1 MAGPTVSAARS
12 PELSDLQGL
21 LRSGY
26 TTLPY
31 ARFHLYTVG
40 TDDAGRGFLRALLPR
55 ITSAAQ
61 RDVPVVTQ
69 IALTATGL
77 RALSVP
83 AEVIAGFSLEFVAG
97 IATPARSAFLGDTGT
112 GDPTGWSW
120 GGPGQPRIDVLVM
133 VYAGSAHDLAAAGA
147 DLDALADAHR
157 LSVAATLDTARWS
170 AEEPFGFRDGI
181 SQPRLDEFASTS
193 RQPEPPADAARAVAI
208 GEFVLGY
215 PNEYGRLTERP
226 VLPRSADPGRLLP
239 DDPGGSG
246 GADLG
251 RDGTYL
257 VLRTLRQRV
266 EQFWAY
272 LERACGG
279 ADPEATTALAA
290 KFVGRW
296 PSGAPLTLSPHQDRP
311 ELAQAN
317 DFGYHT
323 TDPDGRACPIG
334 AHIRRANPRDSL
346 DPHPGSERSLAVTDR
361 HRLLRRGRKYGPGR
375 AGGASSEECGLQFVA
390 LNANLSRQFEFIQ
403 HSWLNST
410 KFAGVYEDVDALS
423 GFRAAGAS
431 TFTVQA
437 EPFRRRYRNLP
448 SFVDVRGAGYFFLPG
463 LRALRYLAIGP
474 AG

>member
-1 MAGPTVSAARS
+1 MAGPAVSGSRS
-12 PELSDLQGL
+12 PELADLQGL
-21 LRSGY
+21 VKSGY

-40 TDDAGRGFLRALLPR
+40 TGGAGRAFLQALLPR
-55 ITSAAQ
+55 ITSAAE
-61 RDVPVVTQ
+61 RDVAVVTQ

-83 AEVIAGFSLEFVAG
+83 AEVMAGFSLEFVTG
-97 IATPARSAFLGDTGT
+97 IATSARSAFLGDTGT

-120 GGPGQPRIDVLVM
+120 GGPGQPGIDVLVM
-133 VYAGSAHDLAAAGA
+133 IYAGSADDLDAAGA
-147 DLDALADAHR
+147 DLDALAGTHR
-157 LSVAATLDTARWS
+157 LSAAAILDTSRWS

-181 SQPRLDEFASTS
+181 SQPRLDELASRSS
-193 RQPEPPADAARAVAI
+193 RTPESPVAGRAVAI

-226 VLPRSADPGRLLP
+226 ILPRSADPGRLLP
-239 DDPGGSG
+239 DDAGGSG

-272 LERACGG
+272 LEQASGN
-279 ADPEATTALAA
+279 ADPESTTALAA

-296 PSGAPLTLSPHQDRP
+296 PSGAPLTLSPVQDRP

-317 DFGYHT
+317 EFGYHA
-323 TDPDGRACPIG
+323 TDPSGRACPIG

-346 DPHPGSERSLAVTDR
+346 DPHPGSAESLMVTDR
-361 HRLLRRGRKYGPGR
+361 HRLLRRGRKYGPEK
-375 AGGASSEECGLQFVA
+375 AGGAPEDEHGLQFVA
-390 LNANLSRQFEFIQ
+390 LNANLSRQFEFVQ
-403 HSWLNST
+403 HSWLNSA
-410 KFAGVYEDVDALS
+410 KFAGLYDDVDALS
-423 GFRAAGAS
+423 SFRAPGAS

-448 SFVDVRGAGYFFLPG
+448 SFVDVRGGGYFFLPG